1 MTQNKLSDI
10 VNDLICPYCHTPL
23 IKQRGKLLC
32 DSCKR
37 KYPIIEGIP
46 NFCQKD
52 EYWCNVSRETMWKLN
67 AKAKESGDWLATAK
81 ELVPDYLGAIE
92 PFDRAD
98 AQFLLPITSNS
109 RILDA
114 GCMWGGLTIPV
125 AQYCGEIFAV
135 DKTLETL
142 TFLKIRAE
150 QMGFKNVRAVAS
162 PLRNLPFPDDYFD
175 MVILNGVLE
184 WVAFDQEVVLE
195 KHWGKKRNDSA
206 THSKNPRQMQIEV
219 LRELQRILKPGGYL
233 YLAIENRIGYPYL
246 MGHPDDH
253 MNIRFVPFLPRFIA
267 NAITKRKLN
276 CEYRTYISSLPGYR
290 SLLRGSG
297 FQDTEFYGAFPNYRT
312 PNTIVPINL
321 IKYWEKTILPVNSQ
335 STSYYKKIAAAI
347 FPKSLFKYLSP
358 SFIII
363 AKKAKGQEQEA
374 RLIQLLRKTGLLTES
389 ANIKIVKHGGRPGNY
404 YTANFLIYTEN
415 ELTPAYFCKVC
426 RSNKYTDILEDEAN
440 KLRLVNQLLMDTEL
454 NSSIP
459 KLLYFG
465 IIDGIT
471 LLVTQFI
478 EGESHDVVMGNT
490 LSKKNMKKFDNS
502 IQLGLDFLVKF
513 QKYTRVRDVEAA
525 PYLLSSV
532 EAQKEILRGRGQ
544 LTQDVDVGI
553 KQLIDEIKAL
563 NNSSMPLCAIHGDYT
578 FGNLLFTGSKVRV
591 VDFEHFEPKGLPFL
605 DLATYIFNPILMN
618 YELEAGMSFHTL
630 MDKYNLREYI
640 VKWLRVYAELSG
652 IPMDVLKIFAPIAA
666 LEQQTKEYPY
676 YRNPS
681 TFPMYPGKAFIELL
695 SLEIKERK
703 I

>member
-23 IKQRGKLLC
+23 IEQREKILC

-37 KYPIIEGIP
+37 EYPIIDGIP
-46 NFCQKD
+46 NFCQRD
-52 EYWCNVSRETMWKLN
+52 EYWCNVSRETMQKLN

-81 ELVPDYLGAIE
+81 ELIPNYLPAVE

-98 AQFLLPITSNS
+98 AQFFWPTTSKS

-150 QMGFKNVRAVAS
+150 QMGFRNIHVVNS
-162 PLRNLPFPDDYFD
+162 PLRNLPFPNDYFD

-195 KHWGKKRNDSA
+195 IHWGKKRSDSA
-206 THSKNPRQMQIEV
+206 TYSQNPRQMQMDV
-219 LRELQRILKPGGYL
+219 LRELQRIIKPGGYL

-246 MGHPDDH
+246 IGYPDDH

-267 NAITKRKLN
+267 NAITKWKLK
-276 CEYRTYISSLPGYR
+276 CEYRTYTYSLPGYR
-290 SLLRGSG
+290 SLLEDSG
-297 FQDTEFYGAFPNYRT
+297 FPDQEFYGAFPGYRS
-312 PNTIVPINL
+312 PKTIIPLNL
-321 IKYWEKTILPVNSQ
+321 IKYWKKTLLPLSNPLAPR
-335 STSYYKKIAAAI
+335 YARIAAKL
-347 FPKSLFKYLSP
+347 FPGVLLKHISP
-358 SFIII
+358 SFIIL
-363 AKKAKGQEQEA
+363 AKKARGQELETRINQ
-374 RLIQLLRKTGLLTES
+374 ILRKAGLLTES

-440 KLRLVNQLLMDTEL
+440 KLRLVNQLLTDTEL

-478 EGESHDVVMGNT
+478 EGESPDVVMGNT
-490 LSKKNMKKFDNS
+490 LSKKNMETFDDS

-513 QKYTRVRDVEAA
+513 QKYTRVREVEAT
-525 PYLLSSV
+525 PYLLSTV
-532 EAQKEILRGRGQ
+532 GAQKEILRERGR
-544 LTQDVDVGI
+544 LTKDVDVCI
-553 KQLIDEIKAL
+553 TRLIEEIKTL
-563 NNSSMPLCAIHGDYT
+563 NNLSIPLCAIHGDYT
-578 FGNLLFTGSKVRV
+578 FCNILFKGSNVRV
-591 VDFEHFEPKGLPFL
+591 VDFEQFEPERLPFL
-605 DLATYIFNPILMN
+605 DLATYVFNPILMN
-618 YELEAGMSFHTL
+618 YELEAGMPFHSL
-630 MDKYNLREYI
+630 MNKYNLRDYI
-640 VKWLRVYAELSG
+640 VKWLKLYADLSG
-652 IPMDVLKIFAPIAA
+652 IHRDLLKLFAPIAA

-681 TFPMYPGKAFIELL
+681 TFPMYPWKAFIELL
-695 SLEIKERK
+695 SLEIEL
-703 I
+703 